1 MDAAVAAGLT
11 PPQEGAAESAAPS
24 YRVVLRPSGWQY
36 DAPAGLSLMRAARA
50 AGIRLPSSC
59 RNGTCRACMCM
70 LVSGVVRYEIEWP
83 GVTREERDEGWVLP
97 CVAHAESDVVLEV
110 PDAVRTAPAEAAPR
124 QRLTGAQ
131 R

>member
-1 MDAAVAAGLT
+1 MAAGLNDAA
-11 PPQEGAAESAAPS
+11 GAAVHAVE
-24 YRVVLRPSGWQY
+24 LRPSGWRFEARA
-36 DAPAGLSLMRAARA
+36 DTPLLRAARE

-70 LVSGVVRYEIEWP
+70 LVSGEVRYAVQWP
-83 GVTREERDEGWVLP
+83 GVTREEREEGWVLP

-110 PDAVRTAPAEAAPR
+110 PDAERRDDAPAAPR
-124 QRLTGAQ
+124 TMLTGAQ

>member
-11 PPQEGAAESAAPS
+11 SPQEGAAEPVAPS
-24 YRVVLRPSGWQY
+24 HRVVLQPSGWQY
-36 DAPAGLSLMRAARA
+36 DAPPDVSLMRAARA
-50 AGIRLPSSC
+50 AGVRLPSSC

-70 LVSGVVRYEIEWP
+70 LVRGEVRYDIEWP
-83 GVTREERDEGWVLP
+83 GVTREEREEGWVLP

-110 PDAVRTAPAEAAPR
+110 PDAVQVAPAEAAPR